1 MEHIEKI
8 YVTAVCKF
16 KCLKVVIEKSVNPVQ
31 RNRLLTKIR
40 NPTYSQNIVWKE
52 IDWFND

>member
-1 MEHIEKI
+1 MEHIEKM

-16 KCLKVVIEKSVNPVQ
+16 KCLKVVIEKSVNAVQ

-40 NPTYSQNIVWKE
+40 NPTYSQNIVLKE